1 MAVQTFRIQVPG
13 RPTPGLWIRYV
24 WRDYL
29 SIQIPD
35 HCWILCAGVDYF
47 AKECYSSAADGEIR
61 SGSLAL
67 WSTINILDPAPAPG
81 PQTWFQFNSE
91 SFIPTFEKT
100 RAEAY
105 MWYYFYSRTWN
116 IYNSQM
122 WVTVIHTSHYLIVA
136 LLYPTLLCL
145 VTTAGRVVPTQLRH
159 DSQRAA
165 QGLPRTTTEDRMLS
179 MSQAK
184 KESTSLSP
192 PLNDYCSDILIFL
205 ILVYTP
211 AGRAWSLCWLREK

>member
-1 MAVQTFRIQVPG
+1 MAVQDPGPWPTCPWSLDKICMTWLSFNSNPWSLLNFMCRSWLFRKGVLFKCSRWWNSLRVPGFVVNNQYPGPCTCSRSPNLIPVQFRIV
-13 RPTPGLWIRYV
+13 Y
-24 WRDYL
+24 
-29 SIQIPD
+29 PD
-35 HCWILCAGVDYF
+35 IL
-47 AKECYSSAADGEIR
+47 K
-61 SGSLAL
+61 
-67 WSTINILDPAPAPG
+67 
-81 PQTWFQFNSE
+81 
-91 SFIPTFEKT
+91 KT

-116 IYNSQM
+116 TYNSQM

-136 LLYPTLLCL
+136 LLYPILLCL

-159 DSQRAA
+159 GSQRAA

-205 ILVYTP
+205 ILV
-211 AGRAWSLCWLREK
+211 